1 VSEINNFDTVIFA
14 VEKFLAAAHKLANS
28 TMYLDNLATKRRN
41 EEQRKKHNKLTG
53 TRLELDKY
61 SRIDNKFLITH
72 FIPLVVFRLCTPF
85 QHTHANQGR
94 KDILKEALGIGL
106 LLLYGWW
113 WVVIFDPLKEKEG
126 EEEEWK
132 EEKGYIRR
140 NWGVV
145 GE

>member
-1 VSEINNFDTVIFA
+1 MKS
-14 VEKFLAAAHKLANS
+14 
-28 TMYLDNLATKRRN
+28 N
-41 EEQRKKHNKLTG
+41 EKKHNKLTG

-85 QHTHANQGR
+85 QHTHANKGR
-94 KDILKEALGIGL
+94 KDILKEALGIG